1 MTLERTLEAM
11 VHPVRLPMLAECEAR
26 PCSIAELAET
36 LGLTED
42 DARRHVGVLVDAG
55 LLIADESARYV
66 AVEFGRA
73 FDG

>member
-1 MTLERTLEAM
+1 MSLERILNAM

-42 DARRHVGVLVDAG
+42 DARRHVAILVDAG
-55 LLIADESARYV
+55 LLIPDESARYA
-66 AVEFGRA
+66 AVDFNRA
-73 FDG
+73 FD